1 MSLFT
6 SRKKAA
12 ENVAGPAEPLVR
24 TPTQQAWIRFRKNQ
38 LAMAGAEIGRAHV

>member
-24 TPTQQAWIRFRKNQ
+24 TPTQQAWIRFRK
-38 LAMAGAEIGRAHV
+38 IGRASCRERV